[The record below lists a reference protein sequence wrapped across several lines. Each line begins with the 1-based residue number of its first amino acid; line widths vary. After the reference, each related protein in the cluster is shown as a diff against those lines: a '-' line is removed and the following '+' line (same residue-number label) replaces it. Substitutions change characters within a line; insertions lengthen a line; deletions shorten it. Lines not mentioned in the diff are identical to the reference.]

1 MKRKIENSS
10 NMTSIGNAVTLQS
23 TTPTITLSNIWNKF
37 MIVLRASSGM
47 YYWNLFFTIDGPN
60 MPTQASKVQK
70 PRS

>member
-23 TTPTITLSNIWNKF
+23 TTPTITLRNIWNKF
-37 MIVLRASSGM
+37 MIVLCASSGM
-47 YYWNLFFTIDGPN
+47 YWNLFFTIDGPN